1 MFLAL
6 LGVLLRRRLELGD
19 SVRRG
24 LQGLLLDKHGL
35 RQDIGR
41 VGRGAN
47 RVVDEGFG
55 FGVTRRRGGSVDAL
69 EKAGEHLA
77 FFGGHVA
84 LPAAGWPRRAYS
96 DTGCGQSKTARGF
109 FARRSHFFRRTPAR
123 EEKRAFTQVAP
134 IV

>member
-6 LGVLLRRRLELGD
+6 AGVLRRRLELGNM
-19 SVRRG
+19 VRCG

-41 VGRGAN
+41 VRRGAN

-55 FGVTRRRGGSVDAL
+55 FGVTLRRGSRVDAL
-69 EKAGEHLA
+69 EQATKHLA

-84 LPAAGWPRRAYS
+84 LPAAG
-96 DTGCGQSKTARGF
+96 
-109 FARRSHFFRRTPAR
+109 
-123 EEKRAFTQVAP
+123 
-134 IV
+134 

>member
-6 LGVLLRRRLELGD
+6 LSALLRRRLELGD
-19 SVRRG
+19 PVRCG
-24 LQGLLLDKHGL
+24 LQGLLLDKDGL

-47 RVVDEGFG
+47 RVIDEGFG
-55 FGVTRRRGGSVDAL
+55 FGVTLRRGSRVDAL
-69 EKAGEHLA
+69 EKATKHLA

-84 LPAAGWPRRAYS
+84 LPAAGWPRPAYS
-96 DTGCGQSKTARGF
+96 DPCGQSKAAGSGFSRGAAR
-109 FARRSHFFRRTPAR
+109 FFREGPHERAR
-123 EEKRAFTQVAP
+123 LYSGLP